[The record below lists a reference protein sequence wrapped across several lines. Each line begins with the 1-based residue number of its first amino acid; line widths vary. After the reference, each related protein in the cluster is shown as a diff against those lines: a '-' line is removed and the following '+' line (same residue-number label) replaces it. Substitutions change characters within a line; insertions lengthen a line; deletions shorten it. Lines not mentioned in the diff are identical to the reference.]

1 LNRDILDLNSYGD
14 NRQSQPL
21 HRLWRGVEVVLSIE
35 TTSGMERTR
44 WFFLKLLR
52 LRWMHAA
59 TAISKLGL
67 SLSGGGYRAM
77 NELVG

>member
-1 LNRDILDLNSYGD
+1 
-14 NRQSQPL
+14 
-21 HRLWRGVEVVLSIE
+21 
-35 TTSGMERTR
+35 MERTR

-59 TAISKLGL
+59 TAISIELGL